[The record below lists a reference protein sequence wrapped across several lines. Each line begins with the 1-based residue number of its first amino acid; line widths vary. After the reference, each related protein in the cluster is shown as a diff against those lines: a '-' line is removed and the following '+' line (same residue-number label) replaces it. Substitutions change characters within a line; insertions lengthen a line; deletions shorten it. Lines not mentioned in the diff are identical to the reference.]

1 MRLDGD
7 PDIPPTAPAPPPPP
21 PPCPPPP
28 PRALPALAP
37 PPPGS
42 ASSSHCKFIESFSRH
57 NCQSSETSSQRSART
72 YLEETA
78 LRRLRVGAR
87 PGIGGGEGGEHRPG
101 RHSERARKSNVPE
114 LAALIGTLLCNSP
127 LNGRQPAAALE
138 RRPRSIISFS
148 IAVVVVEDLCPSGSR
163 CGSRRL
169 RLEVEG
175 REASQ

>member
-1 MRLDGD
+1 MRWQSVRLDGD

-72 YLEETA
+72 NLEEPT

-101 RHSERARKSNVPE
+101 RHSRERARATYQNLRPLLEPSFATVLSTAVNLQPHLSAGPGPSFPSPSPSSSLKACARR
-114 LAALIGTLLCNSP
+114 AAGA
-127 LNGRQPAAALE
+127 GRAACA
-138 RRPRSIISFS
+138 
-148 IAVVVVEDLCPSGSR
+148 
-163 CGSRRL
+163 
-169 RLEVEG
+169 
-175 REASQ
+175 